1 MTDASRDAVM
11 RHGLRESIHNAK
23 IIVSTE
29 SQTGVADAEMVQ
41 CTIFRYFISVLDLKV
56 FSAMS
61 DPTTTPDSHQS
72 RNNIIA
78 KTSSGSI
85 ESMSL
90 YLPAFV
96 VDFITTLNY
105 IFLIEI
111 FAVFGLVTNV
121 VNIIVFT
128 RQGFQETVNITLV
141 ALGVGNMGAL
151 FFAMGFF
158 MLSPWFLH
166 ADLPFIQADILTIL
180 VSFPHTYFIRVC
192 GFINAF
198 SSFSRCMCVV
208 FPLQFK
214 SIISKRVVWTFNTGV
229 FFVCLLC
236 VAHVFFMAYFEAA
249 FVPSRN
255 KTLIVSRYRVSSDI
269 YTIWYFV
276 TDLAVPISYYIIIV
290 VSNIVIVLK
299 LKVKSKWRIS
309 NAKQSLPDEQISQK
323 DKKVTRMLIMI
334 SMLFVVCQTPIIMI
348 YTASALE
355 RELTFRGKYS
365 NVLILNSSFVIL
377 FDVIFGSVD
386 IFIYYNMSTKFR
398 NTFLELF
405 AIRNLIEK
413 FRSQRVE

>member
-1 MTDASRDAVM
+1 
-11 RHGLRESIHNAK
+11 
-23 IIVSTE
+23 
-29 SQTGVADAEMVQ
+29 
-41 CTIFRYFISVLDLKV
+41 
-56 FSAMS
+56 MS
-61 DPTTTPDSHQS
+61 DLTTTPESPQS
-72 RNNIIA
+72 GNNIIA
-78 KTSSGSI
+78 NISSGST
-85 ESMSL
+85 EAMSL

-111 FAVFGLVTNV
+111 FAAFGLGTNV

-151 FFAMGFF
+151 FYAMGFF

-166 ADLPFIQADILTIL
+166 AGLPFLQIDFLTVV
-180 VSFPHTYFIRVC
+180 VSYPHTYFIRVC

-208 FPLQFK
+208 FPLRFK
-214 SIISKRVVWTFNTGV
+214 SIISKPVVWAFNTGV
-229 FFVCLLC
+229 FVVCLLC
-236 VAHVFFMAYFEAA
+236 IVHAFFLTYFDDV

-255 KTLIVSRYRVSSDI
+255 KTIIASRYRFSPEI
-269 YTIWYFV
+269 LKIWYLV
-276 TDLAVPISYYIIIV
+276 SDLAVPISYYIIIV
-290 VSNIVIVLK
+290 VSNIAIVLK
-299 LKVKSKWRIS
+299 LKVKAEWRKS
-309 NAKQSLPDEQISQK
+309 TATKYLPENQISQK

-334 SMLFVVCQTPIIMI
+334 SMVFAICQTPIIMI

-405 AIRNLIEK
+405 ALQDLTQKLR
-413 FRSQRVE
+413 FQRVE